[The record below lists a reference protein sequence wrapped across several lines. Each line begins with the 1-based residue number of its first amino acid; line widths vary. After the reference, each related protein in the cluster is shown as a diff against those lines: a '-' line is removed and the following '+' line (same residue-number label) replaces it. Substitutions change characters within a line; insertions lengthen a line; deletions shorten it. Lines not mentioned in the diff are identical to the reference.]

1 MKTIITVSLIG
12 WLATPLWAATPADEV
27 KEAAGKL
34 ADKPNYSWT
43 AKSQSTQTNRF
54 RMEPPDGK
62 TEKGGFTVLTYKN
75 GENTTIAVRKGDKV
89 AVKQDDEWKTGEELA
104 DPTGAGGNGGP
115 GNRQQFMA
123 RRVQRTKLAAEE
135 AQELLGRVKSLK
147 KEGDGIYSGDL

>member
-1 MKTIITVSLIG
+1 MSVSDL
-12 WLATPLWAATPADEV
+12 AATPTDEV

-75 GENTTIAVRKGDKV
+75 GENTTLAVRKGEKV
-89 AVKQDDEWKTGEELA
+89 AVKQDDEWKTLRRHSSVLL
-104 DPTGAGGNGGP
+104 TG
-115 GNRQQFMA
+115 
-123 RRVQRTKLAAEE
+123 
-135 AQELLGRVKSLK
+135 KS
-147 KEGDGIYSGDL
+147 DS